1 MRDWLY
7 VEDHCDAIMRVFE
20 SGMVNETYMIGAN
33 NQKDNLS
40 VAETICDI
48 LEELEPPVNA
58 NSYRELITF
67 VADRPGHDIRYAVN
81 ASKIR
86 TKLGWEPKTGFENG
100 LKQTVEWYL
109 NNASWWSQIY
119 KNSYNLERLGS
130 KNSNWLD

>member
-7 VEDHCDAIMRVFE
+7 VEDHCDAILRVFE
-20 SGMVNETYMIGAN
+20 SGIVNETYLIGAN
-33 NQKDNLS
+33 NQKDNLQLLRQFAIFWKS
-40 VAETICDI
+40 
-48 LEELEPPVNA
+48 LSHLFA

-86 TKLGWEPKTGFENG
+86 RMLGWEPKTGFENG
-100 LKQTVEWYL
+100 LKQTVKWYL